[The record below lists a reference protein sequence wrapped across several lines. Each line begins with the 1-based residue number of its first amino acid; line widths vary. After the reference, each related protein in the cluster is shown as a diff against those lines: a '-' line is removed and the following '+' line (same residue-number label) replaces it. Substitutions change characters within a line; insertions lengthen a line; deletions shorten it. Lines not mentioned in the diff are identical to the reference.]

1 MVFEAEL
8 AKIKEEFGK
17 LPNSECRIEHFILI
31 MMRVIKFPFEKI
43 PLFMIGLKD
52 MFFEI
57 VDEGKDS
64 IGYEKFFKYI
74 VGEVVTLK
82 EEEQN
87 TEFQVHF

>member
-1 MVFEAEL
+1 
-8 AKIKEEFGK
+8 
-17 LPNSECRIEHFILI
+17 

-57 VDEGKDS
+57 VDEGKDY
-64 IGYEKFFKYI
+64 IVYEKFFKYI

-82 EEEQN
+82 E
-87 TEFQVHF
+87 

>member
-1 MVFEAEL
+1 
-8 AKIKEEFGK
+8 
-17 LPNSECRIEHFILI
+17 

-57 VDEGKDS
+57 VDEGKDF